1 VPDPVLILGAGINGA
16 ALARELA
23 LNGVDVVIVERRDIA
38 YGATAYSSRL
48 IHGGLRYLEYGEFG
62 LVRES
67 LGERTRLLKLAP
79 QFVHPLRL
87 FIPVRNRFGGLV
99 SAARRF
105 FGLKDRPR
113 KKPLP
118 RGLWT
123 VRFGLWLY
131 DNYARDPTL
140 PKRKSHKITDEGIVP
155 IDSAKY
161 PWACEFSDAQV
172 VFPER
177 FTLSLLEDARQI
189 AEKQGS
195 KFRIYTYSEAT
206 WDSRTVTVRSAGT
219 TQIVDSFQPA
229 AIINATGAWVDHTLQ
244 SLGVLTERLMGGTKG
259 SHFITGHARLQELL
273 GGRAVYSEAGDGRPV
288 FILPFVNG
296 TLIGTTDE
304 PFEGDPATA
313 VATTQELEY
322 LVAAVNEVFPTLDLT
337 TDDIELHYAGVRPL
351 PFTDAKTTAAITR
364 RHWMEE
370 HRGGGVP
377 CYSII
382 GGKLTTCR
390 SLAEEAAGTIL
401 ERLHLPHTANSRERP
416 LPGGENF
423 PADATAREW
432 SWQQLASRC
441 QLSVE
446 SIETVWKLCGTR
458 TTAILLE
465 TCCQSSDSRELL
477 AGTFLPIGYARWVI
491 RHEWPQK
498 LDDLVER
505 RLMLLYHPALRRE
518 CLEQLADLQIEAG
531 KLTAAEKPTTVD
543 AVVERL
549 KSHFGK
555 HVSS

>member
-1 VPDPVLILGAGINGA
+1 MPDPVLILGAGINGA

-38 YGATAYSSRL
+38 FGATAYSSRL
-48 IHGGLRYLEYGEFG
+48 IHGGLRYLEYGEFA

-79 QFVHPLRL
+79 HLVHPLRL
-87 FIPVRNRFGGLV
+87 FIPVRNRFGGLMA
-99 SAARRF
+99 AARRF

-113 KKPLP
+113 KTPLH

-140 PKRKSHKITDEGIVP
+140 PKRASHSTADPNIVP

-177 FTLSLLEDARQI
+177 FTLALLEDARQL
-189 AEKQGS
+189 AVKQGS
-195 KFRIYTYSEAT
+195 RFTVHTYSEAA
-206 WDSRTVTVRSAGT
+206 WDGRTATIRRTGSQDVVESIEPSA
-219 TQIVDSFQPA
+219 IV
-229 AIINATGAWVDHTLQ
+229 NATGAWVDHTLQ
-244 SLGVLTERLMGGTKG
+244 SLGMMQDRLMGGTKG

-273 GGRAVYSEAGDGRPV
+273 GGRAVYTEAADGRPV

-304 PFEGDPATA
+304 PFDGDPAIA
-313 VATTQELEY
+313 VATPQELEY
-322 LVAAVNEVFPTLDLT
+322 LVAAVNEVFPMLGLAT
-337 TDDIELHYAGVRPL
+337 TDIELHYAGVRPL

-370 HRGGGVP
+370 HRGGLVP

-401 ERLHLPHTANSRERP
+401 ERLHRPHRANSRERP
-416 LPGGENF
+416 LPGGENY
-423 PADATAREW
+423 PADATALLW
-432 SWQQLASRC
+432 SQQQLAARC
-441 QLSVE
+441 QLPIE
-446 SIETVWKLCGTR
+446 SIEAVWKLCGTR
-458 TTAILLE
+458 AIAILTE
-465 TCCQSSDSRELL
+465 ACESADARQLL
-477 AGTFLPIGYARWVI
+477 AGTQLPLGYARWLI
-491 RHEWPQK
+491 RREWVTR

-505 RLMLLYHPALRRE
+505 RLMLLYHPALERG
-518 CLEQLADLQIEAG
+518 CLDQLADLLIAEG
-531 KLTAAEKPTTVD
+531 KLFATEKQSAVDTV
-543 AVVERL
+543 VGRL
-549 KSHFGK
+549 QSHFGK
-555 HVSS
+555 KVSP